1 MKVTG
6 IATLFFCKFSLSNL
20 LMIKKIFIPV
30 LFFLFQQLLPLK
42 SFAQAPVTDTATA
55 AGETYA
61 LIVGISSYK
70 YIRPLS
76 YADKD
81 AELLRDFLKSPGG
94 GSVKTENMFCLLNE
108 EAKAANFWV
117 KGMAWL
123 RSKQMKK
130 GDRLFLYLAGHGDA
144 INQDEYF
151 FLTYDCNPAGDKN
164 NYIVTGSVQLYN
176 LKSRI
181 AELSRKGVEVIFI
194 MDACRTN
201 ELPGGSEGQQT
212 LNAAISE
219 KQAGE
224 IIMLATGAGQESL
237 EDASIGRGHGLFTYY
252 MVDGLSGNA
261 DSLGVP
267 DKKITLSELKKYI
280 DINVP
285 SIAKEKYRRKQ
296 DPFICCDDN
305 SQKFIA
311 NVDTNYLR
319 KWNLGKLIKESIE
332 GKQLARNVRGRGLQF
347 TAGDS
352 TAIELYN
359 LLNAAVKR
367 LDLTGTN
374 TSAEYYFNKLSAQ
387 FPNND
392 YTKDASQVL
401 AAEFINFAQTKI
413 NLYLD
418 GKDAA
423 TIQKIRT
430 QLDEADQ
437 TEEISST
444 LKRMEKIASLDF
456 YNVGVMLEKAIA
468 FLPKDDDE
476 FAKSLV
482 SKLYFFK
489 ARGYYGQEK
498 RFVNYNQ
505 ALQYA
510 FKALEL
516 DNKAAYVL
524 NTISSLY
531 MEKYNYDSTIY
542 YAKQAIAFA
551 PRWRY
556 PYLNVAFCYKMMNF
570 PDSALRYYN
579 KAIEV
584 NPGNADAYVDI
595 GQFYNYIR
603 KNDAA
608 GVYYRSALKLDPIN
622 VYANNN
628 LGWIYKEARKYDS
641 AIICFKR
648 SIELDPE
655 FFNSYNG
662 LSRVYIALKQYDS
675 AKVYYE
681 KAISNYADK
690 GVANLYLGNFYH
702 SFKLND
708 SAIAC
713 YKRAVQFDPNFQD
726 AYIKLGKIFFEQHNY
741 DSARLYYKKAEDADP
756 SSALPLLNTGI
767 VFNTIGL
774 FDSAS
779 GYFKKAIKLD
789 PFNPVVYNY
798 IGVVYKQAKLYDSAR
813 IYLNKAININP
824 TYINALN
831 TIGETFT
838 EEKNY
843 DSASAIYNKVLQLFP
858 ANTSLLNQLGL
869 SFLQQKKLDS
879 ARSYFNKVI
888 SIEPDNAV
896 AYNNLAMVA
905 KEKKNITEAKRL
917 LIIAVDKDP
926 AYITG
931 LNNLGIVLAD
941 LKQYDSAVY
950 YYRKALV
957 IEKDNILLLNG
968 MGNVYKNLKQYDSAT
983 LYYRK
988 VIEMYPLEPF
998 AVNNLGFLFFDMR
1011 QYDSSELYYNK
1022 AVAMDPANVIALNNL
1037 GVIYY
1042 NFKLYDSAI
1051 VFYKK
1056 AFAIDPNYA
1065 NAINNLYS
1073 VYYTIKQYDE
1083 AIAWL
1088 LKAIK
1093 LNPKSNSLHYLL
1105 ACSYSLNGQI
1115 KEGMDALEKAFSKGY
1130 KDKFNIMN
1138 DPDLQNLRKL
1148 PEFNVLLTQY
1158 FPDLVK

>member
-1 MKVTG
+1 MT
-6 IATLFFCKFSLSNL
+6 
-20 LMIKKIFIPV
+20 KKIFIPV
-30 LFFLFQQLLPLK
+30 LFFLFLQLFLFK
-42 SFAQAPVTDTATA
+42 SSAQVAVADTTKS

-61 LIVGISSYK
+61 LIMGISTYK

-81 AELLRDFLKSPGG
+81 AELLRDYLKSPGG
-94 GSVKTENMFCLLNE
+94 GNVKTENMFCLLNE

-237 EDASIGRGHGLFTYY
+237 EDATIGRGHGLFTYY

-261 DSLGVP
+261 DSPGIP
-267 DKKITLSELKKYI
+267 DKKVTLGELKKYI

-285 SIAKEKYRRKQ
+285 TIAREKYRRKQ

-311 NVDTNYLR
+311 NVDSVYLS
-319 KWNLGKLIKESIE
+319 KWNLSKQLKESFD
-332 GKQLARNVRGRGLQF
+332 GKQLTRNVRGRGLQYSD
-347 TAGDS
+347 GDS
-352 TAIELYN
+352 AAITFYN
-359 LLNAAVKR
+359 LFNGAIKR
-367 LDLTGTN
+367 LELTGTN
-374 TSAEYYFNKLSAQ
+374 TSAEYYFNKLSSQ
-387 FPNND
+387 FPDND

-430 QLDEADQ
+430 QLDEAEQ
-437 TEEISST
+437 TEEINST
-444 LKRMEKIASLDF
+444 LQRMEKIASLDF
-456 YNVGVMLEKAIA
+456 YNVGIMLEKAITY
-468 FLPKDDDE
+468 LPKDDDE
-476 FAKSLV
+476 LAKSLL

-489 ARGYYGQEK
+489 ARGYYGQER

-516 DNKAAYVL
+516 DKNAAYVL

-531 MEKYNYDSTIY
+531 MEKYNYDSAIY
-542 YAKQAIAFA
+542 YAKRAIAIA

-556 PYLNVAFCYKMMNF
+556 PYLNAGFCYKMMNY
-570 PDSALRYYN
+570 PDSALHYYN

-584 NPGNADAYVDI
+584 NPTNADAYVDL

-608 GVYYRSALKLDPIN
+608 GVFYRSALKLDPVN

-628 LGWIYKEARKYDS
+628 MGWIFKEARKYDS
-641 AIICFKR
+641 AIIYFKK

-662 LSRVYIALKQYDS
+662 LSKVYIALKQFDS

-681 KAISNYADK
+681 KAIGNYPDK
-690 GVANLYLGNFYH
+690 AVANLYLGNFYR
-702 SFKLND
+702 SFKMSD

-713 YKRAVQFDPNFQD
+713 YRRAVQFDPNFQD
-726 AYIKLGKIFFEQHNY
+726 AYIKLGKVFQEQARY
-741 DSARLYYKKAEDADP
+741 DSARLYFKLAEEADP

-767 VFNTIGL
+767 VYNIIQQY
-774 FDSAS
+774 DSAS
-779 GYFKKAIKLD
+779 AYFKKAVQLD
-789 PFNPVVYNY
+789 PYNPVVYNY

-813 IYLNKAININP
+813 IYLNKAIEINP

-831 TIGETFT
+831 SLGETFN
-838 EEKNY
+838 EEKKY
-843 DSASAIYNKVLQLFP
+843 DSASAVYNKVLKLFP

-869 SFLQQKKLDS
+869 TFLQQKRLDS

-888 SIEPDNAV
+888 TIEADNAV
-896 AYNNLAMVA
+896 AYNNLAMAA
-905 KEKKNITEAKRL
+905 KEQKNLNEAKRL
-917 LIIAVDKDP
+917 LIIASEKDP
-926 AYITG
+926 AYING
-931 LNNLGIVLAD
+931 LNNLGLVLTE
-941 LKQYDSAVY
+941 LKQYDSAVF
-950 YYRKALV
+950 YYRKALD
-957 IEKDNILLLNG
+957 IEKDNISLLNG
-968 MGNVYKNLKQYDSAT
+968 LGSVYKNLKQYDSAIV
-983 LYYRK
+983 YYRK
-988 VIEMYPLEPF
+988 VAAMYPSEPF
-998 AVNNLGFLFFDMR
+998 AVNNLGLLFFDMR
-1011 QYDSSELYYNK
+1011 QFDSSEIYYNK
-1022 AVAMDPANVIALNNL
+1022 AVELDPVNVIALNNL
-1037 GVIYY
+1037 GVIY
-1042 NFKLYDSAI
+1042 NNSKLYDSAI

-1056 AFAIDPNYA
+1056 VLAIDSNYA
-1065 NAINNLYS
+1065 SAINNLYS
-1073 VYYTIKQYDE
+1073 VYYTVKKYDE
-1083 AIAWL
+1083 AIVWL

-1093 LNPKSNSLHYLL
+1093 LNAKSNSLHYLL
-1105 ACSYSLNGQI
+1105 ACSYSLNGQL
-1115 KEGMDALEKAFSKGY
+1115 KEGLDALEKAFVKGY

-1138 DPDLQNLRKL
+1138 DPDLNNLRKV
-1148 PEFNVLLTQY
+1148 PAFAELLARF